1 MSELDNTPND
11 EIWRKILTGEMAE
24 FLKGRHFLK
33 RIPSEPRCKMC
44 NAPFTGIGGR
54 LFRLTLKLKP
64 SKINP
69 YFCNSCYDFLAAHPG
84 KTEIEMTLLFADIR
98 GSTTLAQELGTTAF
112 CH

>member
-54 LFRLTLKLKP
+54 LLPLTLKLKP

-69 YFCNSCYDFLAAHPG
+69 YFCNSCYDFPAAHPRQTG
-84 KTEIEMTLLFADIR
+84 NETPPLFSDICR
-98 GSTTLAQELGTTAF
+98 SSPRAPDAG
-112 CH
+112 